1 MTANLGEKMHTGKQK
16 EEMHEGRKGQR
27 IPYTIVL
34 RELKVHMNPTKT
46 PWKIPSVRQVRS
58 PVFIYPDPRT
68 DCNLRRD

>member
-1 MTANLGEKMHTGKQK
+1 MKA
-16 EEMHEGRKGQR
+16 RKGQR